1 MFIFHTALY
10 NVHVLYCWGQ
20 VYLLSFC
27 AAAFIVIFAWSC
39 AGIFRLWY
47 FSLHTVQLLF
57 LYLLLLCALSRR
69 CIVEGRYIC
78 YHCVQLLYLHLHV
91 IVQGSSSVCGIAIS
105 AIIVCIVQALYCW
118 GQVYLLPLCAAAI
131 FTFTCYCAGI
141 IFRLWYCYI
150 CYYCVHCP
158 CVHCPMDIV
167 HALYCGGQLVYL
179 LLSDPFTLC
188 LFSEMPLFHQ
198 A

>member
-39 AGIFRLWY
+39 AGIIFRLWY
-47 FSLHTVQLLF
+47 FSLHTVQSLF
-57 LYLLLLCALSRR
+57 LYLLLLCALYRR

-105 AIIVCIVQALYCW
+105 AIIVCIVHVCIVQWTLSMRCIVGGSW
-118 GQVYLLPLCAAAI
+118 
-131 FTFTCYCAGI
+131 
-141 IFRLWYCYI
+141 YI
-150 CYYCVHCP
+150 CYYRIHS
-158 CVHCPMDIV
+158 
-167 HALYCGGQLVYL
+167 
-179 LLSDPFTLC
+179 LSASSLRC
-188 LFSEMPLFHQ
+188 LFFTRPNIFSSSLIFFQP